1 MPRNLSYILQDWTRG
16 LLHWRYWW
24 NFALLD
30 ISLRYRRS
38 ILGPFWLTISFL
50 MTAAGLAVVY
60 SALFNMEIRHY
71 IPYLVAGLAS
81 WGYVNSMIN
90 EGCTSLTRQAGTMRD
105 QNLPILAHAIRAVVS
120 NTVIF
125 GHNLA
130 VVAITVVISP
140 TPVTWATLFALPALA
155 LLAFNGI
162 WITLVFGLLCARYRD
177 LPPLISVIT
186 NLLFLI
192 TPVFWVRDMLGQRG
206 FIADFNPLY
215 HFIELLRA
223 PLLGSLPPLHTL
235 AVVLGITGFGWVLT
249 LLIALRLQTRI
260 AYWV

>member
-1 MPRNLSYILQDWTRG
+1 MKRNLLFILRDWTSG
-16 LLHWRYWW
+16 LLRWRYWW

-60 SALFNMEIRHY
+60 STLFNMEIRHY

-81 WGYVNSMIN
+81 WGYVSSLIN
-90 EGCTSLTRQAGTMRD
+90 EGCTALTRQAGTMRD
-105 QNLPILAHAIRAVVS
+105 QNLPIMAHAIRAVVS

-125 GHNLA
+125 GHNLL
-130 VVAITVVISP
+130 VVAATVMITGTSI
-140 TPVTWATLFALPALA
+140 TWSTLFALPALA
-155 LLAFNGI
+155 LLAFNGV
-162 WITLVFGLLCARYRD
+162 WITLIFGLLAARYRD
-177 LPPLISVIT
+177 LPPLVSVVT

-192 TPVFWVRDMLGQRG
+192 TPVFWVRDMLGERG
-206 FIADFNPLY
+206 FIADLNPLY
-215 HFIELLRA
+215 HFVELLRA
-223 PLLGSLPPLHTL
+223 PLLGSMPPVHTIVIML
-235 AVVLGITGFGWVLT
+235 CITGFGWLLT